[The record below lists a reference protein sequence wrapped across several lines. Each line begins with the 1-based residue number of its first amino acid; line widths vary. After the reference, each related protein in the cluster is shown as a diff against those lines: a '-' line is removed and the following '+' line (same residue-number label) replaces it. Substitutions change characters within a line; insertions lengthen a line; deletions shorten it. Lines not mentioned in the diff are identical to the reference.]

1 MKIYQTI
8 IIAFAALFI
17 FSCNAAQKTAS
28 PTETLRTF
36 LEASRKKD
44 VETVKKTLS
53 RETLEIAEKSAREHN
68 TTVDALLKKDD
79 VQISDELPEIR
90 NEKIEGDAATVEIKD
105 AANGYETLP
114 FVKEDGRW
122 KIAFDKYQ
130 ELMQK
135 RLLQEEV
142 PDEE

>member
-1 MKIYQTI
+1 MRIYQTI
-8 IIAFAALFI
+8 IVAFAALFI
-17 FSCNAAQKTAS
+17 FSCGGAQRTAS
-28 PTETLRTF
+28 PSETLKTF

-44 VETVKKTLS
+44 VQTVKTTLS
-53 RETLEIAEKSAREHN
+53 KTTLEMAEKSAREHN

-79 VQISDELPEIR
+79 VQISDEIPEIR
-90 NEKIEGDAATVEIKD
+90 NEKIEGDTATVEIKD

-114 FVKEDGRW
+114 FVKEDGNW

-135 RLLQEEV
+135 KLLQQEI

>member
-1 MKIYQTI
+1 MKT
-8 IIAFAALFI
+8 
-17 FSCNAAQKTAS
+17 
-28 PTETLRTF
+28 
-36 LEASRKKD
+36 
-44 VETVKKTLS
+44 TLS
-53 RETLEIAEKSAREHN
+53 KTTLEMAEKSAREHN

-79 VQISDELPEIR
+79 VQISDDIPEIR
-90 NEKIEGDAATVEIKD
+90 NEKIEGDTATVEIKD

-135 RLLQEEV
+135 KLLQQEI